1 MGNAQALDALSSRES
16 LWYPRRLKNIFL
28 LWRQQ
33 LLMYSSSL
41 LNRKKIQKKTEKP
54 SAAISLPILFC
65 CVKSYVVHSCSF
77 CVPCGETVT
86 LRYNKKA
93 AYPRKRSQH
102 CSYIQANQLVRSGKN
117 TKTVTWTLY
126 WYKKNWRSYLRKVK
140 IYSCWSIFPHYPDVQ
155 DT

>member
-1 MGNAQALDALSSRES
+1 MLSMGNAQALDALSSRES

-41 LNRKKIQKKTEKP
+41 LNRKKIQKKNRKTVCSYFSP
-54 SAAISLPILFC
+54 HSVFC

-126 WYKKNWRSYLRKVK
+126 WYKKKLKELLKESQN
-140 IYSCWSIFPHYPDVQ
+140 I
-155 DT
+155 